1 MTFTIENVDWQSGK
15 NRLTA
20 LRQQVF
26 VLEWHLPDHI
36 EFDERDKDAIHVLVY
51 DKESTPIATA
61 RLTADGEIGRI
72 AVKKYYRSPTLYR
85 ALFNTLVTA
94 GKCIKVPYIKV
105 LCRLDSVEKHRLM
118 GYEPDGRV
126 FMEAGIP
133 RQRMRC
139 PIQQF
144 CQPDVRDLH

>member
-1 MTFTIENVDWQSGK
+1 MTFTIKNVDWQSSK

-20 LRQQVF
+20 LREQVF

-51 DKESTPIATA
+51 DKNNTPIATA
-61 RLTADGEIGRI
+61 RLTKDGEIGRI
-72 AVKKYYRSPTLYR
+72 AVKKLYRSPVLYR
-85 ALFNTLVTA
+85 ALFNRLVKA
-94 GKCIKVPYIKV
+94 GKGIKLPYLKV
-105 LCRLDSVEKHRLM
+105 VCRLDGVEKHRTM
-118 GYEPDGRV
+118 GYEPDGKV

-139 PIQQF
+139 PITQF
-144 CQPDVRDLH
+144 SPPDVRDLH